1 MPEKGIR
8 QVQGGNPDYRPNTV
22 STGIG
27 CHISDMK
34 CINNDQDAVEG
45 VKQLYPAIKEI
56 RGTIE
61 ESRHALCLGLL
72 YFDLLI

>member
-1 MPEKGIR
+1 
-8 QVQGGNPDYRPNTV
+8 
-22 STGIG
+22 
-27 CHISDMK
+27 MK